1 MANLGVLGYWI
12 NDVDW
17 DKVSTLLNLPV
28 LGFDH
33 FTVTIPDVTQR
44 RRRGQVY
51 KFRIGGHGV

>member
-1 MANLGVLGYWI
+1 MGVLGYWI